1 MQPFTTLTAIAV
13 PMHEA
18 NIDTNQ
24 LCPTRF
30 NKVPRGPKYREILF
44 YDSRFRPDGTPTEF
58 MLNASP
64 YDKAG
69 VIVADRNFG
78 CGSSRE
84 TAVYALY
91 EFGIRCVIA
100 PSFGDIFAANCAKNG
115 LLALTL
121 PEEECAAIRRQL
133 QDHPGAKVSV
143 DLAAQTVTDTAGKVH
158 RFEIHEVRKR
168 CLLEGLDD
176 IARTQQ
182 YAERIAAFERG
193 YYQERS
199 WLASA
204 KARLGTVA
212 GAPDQ
217 STENKNVI

>member
-64 YDKAG
+64 YDKSG

-133 QDHPGAKVSV
+133 QDQPGAKVSV
-143 DLAAQTVTDTAGKVH
+143 DLAAQTVIDVAGKVH
-158 RFEIHEVRKR
+158 KFEIHEVRKR

-182 YAERIAAFERG
+182 YAERIAGFEKG
-193 YYQERS
+193 YYQDRP
-199 WLASA
+199 WLGAA
-204 KARLGTVA
+204 ARQG
-212 GAPDQ
+212 
-217 STENKNVI
+217 

>member
-1 MQPFTTLTAIAV
+1 MQPFTTLNAIAV

-30 NKVPRGPKYREILF
+30 NKVPRGPKYRDILF

-100 PSFGDIFAANCAKNG
+100 PSFGDIFAATCAKNG

-143 DLAAQTVTDTAGKVH
+143 DLAAQTVSDTAGKVH
-158 RFEIHEVRKR
+158 GFEIHEVRKR

-182 YAERIAAFERG
+182 YAERIAGFEKG
-193 YYQERS
+193 YYKDRP
-199 WLASA
+199 WLVASA
-204 KARLGTVA
+204 RT
-212 GAPDQ
+212 
-217 STENKNVI
+217 

>member
-1 MQPFTTLTAIAV
+1 MMQPFTTVTAIAV
-13 PMHEA
+13 PMDEA

-30 NKVPRGPKYREILF
+30 NKVPRGPRYREILF
-44 YDSRFRPDGTPTEF
+44 YDQRFTASGETTDF
-58 MLNASP
+58 MLNSAP
-64 YDKAG
+64 YDRAG
-69 VIVADRNFG
+69 IIVADRNFG

-121 PEEECAAIRRQL
+121 SEETCAELRRQL
-133 QDHPGAKVSV
+133 HENKGATLTV
-143 DLAAQTVTDTAGKVH
+143 DLAAQIVTDTAGRPH
-158 RFEIHEVRKR
+158 HFDIPAVRKR

-182 YAERIAAFERG
+182 YREKIAAFEAAYRSSRQWLEARG
-193 YYQERS
+193 R
-199 WLASA
+199 
-204 KARLGTVA
+204 
-212 GAPDQ
+212 
-217 STENKNVI
+217 

>member
-44 YDSRFRPDGTPTEF
+44 YDSRFKPDGTPTEF
-58 MLNASP
+58 MLNAAP
-64 YDKAG
+64 YDQSG
-69 VIVADRNFG
+69 IIVADRNFG

-133 QDHPGAKVSV
+133 QDQPGAKVSV
-143 DLAAQTVTDTAGKVH
+143 DLAAQTVTDVQGKAH
-158 RFEIHEVRKR
+158 QFEIHEVRKR

-182 YAERIAAFERG
+182 YSGKIAGFEAG
-193 YYQERS
+193 YYKDRP
-199 WLASA
+199 WLSA
-204 KARLGTVA
+204 RA
-212 GAPDQ
+212 
-217 STENKNVI
+217 

>member
-1 MQPFTTLTAIAV
+1 MQPFTTLEAIAV

-30 NKVPRGPKYREILF
+30 NKVPRGSKYREILF
-44 YDSRFRPDGTPTEF
+44 YDSRFKPDGTPTEF
-58 MLNASP
+58 MLNAAP
-64 YDKAG
+64 YDQAG

-115 LLALTL
+115 LLAITL
-121 PEEECAAIRRQL
+121 PEAECAAIRRQL
-133 QDHPGAKVSV
+133 QDQPGAKVSV
-143 DLAAQTVTDTAGKVH
+143 DLAAQTVTDVTGKTH
-158 RFEIHEVRKR
+158 QFEIHEVRKR

-182 YAERIAAFERG
+182 YSDRIKAFEQG
-193 YYQERS
+193 YYKKHP
-199 WLASA
+199 WLPASA
-204 KARLGTVA
+204 N
-212 GAPDQ
+212 Q
-217 STENKNVI
+217 

>member
-121 PEEECAAIRRQL
+121 PEDECAAIRRQL

-143 DLAAQTVTDTAGKVH
+143 DLAAQTVTDTAGKTH

-182 YAERIAAFERG
+182 YAERIAGFEKG
-193 YYQERS
+193 YYKERP
-199 WLASA
+199 WLAASA
-204 KARLGTVA
+204 RA
-212 GAPDQ
+212 
-217 STENKNVI
+217 

>member
-13 PMHEA
+13 PMDEA

-44 YDSRFRPDGTPTEF
+44 YDQRFTIDGKLTDY
-58 MLNASP
+58 MLNREP

-69 VIVADRNFG
+69 IIVADRNFG

-121 PEEECAAIRRQL
+121 PEEICAALRRQL
-133 QDHPGAKVSV
+133 HERPGSTLTV
-143 DLAAQTVTDTAGKVH
+143 DLAAQTVTDVAGATH
-158 RFEIHEVRKR
+158 AFDIHPVRKR
-168 CLLEGLDD
+168 SLLEGLDD
-176 IARTQQ
+176 IARTLQ
-182 YAERIAAFERG
+182 YQDKIGAFESVYRKSRPWLDVRG
-193 YYQERS
+193 R
-199 WLASA
+199 
-204 KARLGTVA
+204 
-212 GAPDQ
+212 
-217 STENKNVI
+217 

>member
-30 NKVPRGPKYREILF
+30 NKVPRGSKYREILF

-64 YDKAG
+64 YDKAS

-133 QDHPGAKVSV
+133 QDHPGAKISV

-158 RFEIHEVRKR
+158 CFEIHEVRKR

-182 YAERIAAFERG
+182 YAERIAGFEKG
-193 YYQERS
+193 YYKDRP
-199 WLASA
+199 WLAASA
-204 KARLGTVA
+204 RA
-212 GAPDQ
+212 
-217 STENKNVI
+217 